1 MFVQE
6 RDRLVGGLVGGGSVA
21 IEFVVSDLEAHLEG
35 PVQPQVVRL
44 DVLLLASDPISV
56 VNRLELVGSTDL
68 HSSHGRGAAR
78 AEDAQGTPT
87 QSHISPRILVYE
99 DNMWRILATL
109 ATCGPHYRPTPGC
122 ETWCTPA
129 LHLELPHPPKVRCV
143 VHGYLVRKKQRP
155 RRTLQ

>member
-1 MFVQE
+1 MRERGVVDRLVGGLVGGGGVAIEFVCERERLCVREREESESMFVQE

-78 AEDAQGTPT
+78 AEDAQVTPT
-87 QSHISPRILVYE
+87 QSHIPPSIL
-99 DNMWRILATL
+99 
-109 ATCGPHYRPTPGC
+109 
-122 ETWCTPA
+122 
-129 LHLELPHPPKVRCV
+129 
-143 VHGYLVRKKQRP
+143 
-155 RRTLQ
+155 